1 MFSGRLLWRAVAKEG
16 TLGNGVHVQGASFPP
31 SRHVHFCP
39 VASRATRLPSKKV
52 EVAQSGRDE
61 MISHL

>member
-1 MFSGRLLWRAVAKEG
+1 MFSGRPFWSAVAKEG

-39 VASRATRLPSKKV
+39 VASHATRPSSKKV
-52 EVAQSGRDE
+52 QVAQSGRDE
-61 MISHL
+61 MINHL